1 MKMEDGLLARS
12 PLAPGAAS
20 WWRIRIFILK
30 LSIVILVSVVFGA
43 SRGYPPLRAIAF
55 FCGWQSVFAGVAAV
69 VQRHRL
75 DADFVSAWDEMAAF
89 LGVAELVRL
98 IGEIVG

>member
-30 LSIVILVSVVFGA
+30 LSIVIPVAIAFGA

-55 FCGWQSVFAGVAAV
+55 FCGWQSVFAGGAALF
-69 VQRHRL
+69 QRHRL

-89 LGVAELVRL
+89 LGVAELARL
-98 IGEIVG
+98 VAEFTG